1 MSEVVEKNVISSPC
15 ISKIAKTFNSM
26 ATDTPIQGMKKA
38 ANLERQIAEA
48 ELAQRKVK
56 ENPVIKEEIVPTG
69 AEIRQD
75 REEGEY
81 R

>member
-1 MSEVVEKNVISSPC
+1 MSEVVEKSVIGIPC
-15 ISKIAKTFNSM
+15 ISKIANTFNGM

-38 ANLERQIAEA
+38 AYLERQIAEA
-48 ELAQRKVK
+48 ELARKETL
-56 ENPVIKEEIVPTG
+56 ENPVIEEVPIPTG